1 MSALELFANLLA
13 VLGTVDVDTLVIFR
27 RFAYN
32 LSIDFDFHFIPFHG
46 IYSGHIV
53 CPISDMRYII
63 KNISVIR

>member
-13 VLGTVDVDTLVIFR
+13 VLGTVDVDSLVIFR

-32 LSIDFDFHFIPFHG
+32 FSVDFDFHFIPFHSV
-46 IYSGHIV
+46 YSGHIV
-53 CPISDMRYII
+53 CPISVMRYTG